1 LRNPK
6 SHMIRLLS
14 LSCIIAILLLSE
26 NNNIYSNIIPLW
38 LQLFSKSFLGAEE
51 QKRNSAKVRKFKG

>member
-1 LRNPK
+1 
-6 SHMIRLLS
+6 MIRLLS
-14 LSCIIAILLLSE
+14 LSCIIAIFLLSE

-38 LQLFSKSFLGAEE
+38 LQLFSKSFLGAEV